1 MTKEQRRD
9 GEMSLQY
16 TVKEILSRIEVD
28 IKSIMVMLQNKAERA
43 DLEIL
48 KARVELIEKRGSEKA
63 QQAEQKVEQLELE
76 VQAIKQDNST
86 NENVQKNKEAWEK
99 TNRDTKWIVVAI
111 VVNSLIAIL
120 AATVGLLE
128 IYSKQAH

>member
-1 MTKEQRRD
+1 MTKERRND

-16 TVKEILSRIEVD
+16 TVKEILSRIEID
-28 IKSIMVMLQNKAERA
+28 IKAIMVMLQSKAERA

-99 TNRDTKWIVVAI
+99 TNRDRKWIVTGLIVSSAI
-111 VVNSLIAIL
+111 ALLS
-120 AATVGLLE
+120 AAVSLLE
-128 IYSKQAH
+128 IFKH